1 MLFPS
6 ASAEEFAVHYDYT
19 SMWPEAMETGIF
31 VTNTLTDRGRI
42 FAVSLAPAREHA
54 VRYGYTLQLRLSGTQ
69 NGTAL
74 LR

>member
-1 MLFPS
+1 MTRS
-6 ASAEEFAVHYDYT
+6 NEDSD
-19 SMWPEAMETGIF
+19 IF